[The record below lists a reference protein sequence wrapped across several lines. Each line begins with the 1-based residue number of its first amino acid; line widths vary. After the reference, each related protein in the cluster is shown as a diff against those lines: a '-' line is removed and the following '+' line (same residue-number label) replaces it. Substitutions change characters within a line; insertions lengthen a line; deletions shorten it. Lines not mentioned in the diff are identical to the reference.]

1 MLHFGDSLLFR
12 GLTLLIHGTIAP
24 GYDIMLAP
32 IAWAGWIGFLVTALN
47 LMPIGQLDGGHI
59 LHALIGKHQRWFGW
73 VAFLGLVTLCVIWF
87 YWIVWIFLVLFFIRI
102 GHPLIGDDTPLS
114 RPERATGW
122 ATMLILVATFIPIPV
137 EPIENELIFPLV
149 CRECKNPLEP
159 SGIALVDERII
170 IVNDADQT
178 IYQLV
183 PKEDGLHALPFFT
196 LKKRPAGTDFEGIA
210 LHHNLLYI
218 ADERLR
224 RIFKTD
230 LSGTVEN
237 LTHDIVAYN
246 RRNNIQFSR
255 DNNAGFEG
263 IALSDDG
270 TNIFLLN
277 EREPCIIY
285 RLRKSGNALIT
296 VSHFMPKDKGGN
308 TVPDASDLY
317 FEKGYLYVISRMQNK
332 ILKIH
337 PRTTVCE
344 NELDFNAIAARLYVS
359 EKRYGFAE
367 GMAMRTDK
375 VFLLFDSNGR
385 AIRNSKIGEHG
396 TLAIIHRPEHF

>member
-1 MLHFGDSLLFR
+1 
-12 GLTLLIHGTIAP
+12 
-24 GYDIMLAP
+24 MLAP

-73 VAFLGLVTLCVIWF
+73 AAFLWLVGLCVIWF
-87 YWIVWIFLVLFFIRI
+87 YWIVWILLVVFFVRI
-102 GHPLIGDDTPLS
+102 GHPCIGDNTPLS

-122 ATMLILVATFIPIPV
+122 ATMLILIATFIPIPV

-159 SGIALVDERII
+159 SGIAVVDERII

-196 LKKRPAGTDFEGIA
+196 LKKRLVGTDFEGMA
-210 LHHNLLYI
+210 LHHNLLYL

-224 RIFKTD
+224 RVLKID
-230 LSGTVEN
+230 LSGAVEHIA
-237 LTHDIVAYN
+237 HDIDAYN
-246 RRNNIQFSR
+246 HRHNIQFSR
-255 DNNAGFEG
+255 DKNAGFEG
-263 IALSDDG
+263 IALSDDS
-270 TNIFLLN
+270 TDIYVLN

-285 RLRKSGNALIT
+285 QLRKSGNALST
-296 VSHFMPKDKGGN
+296 VSHITPKYKNGA
-308 TVPDASDLY
+308 VVQDASDLY
-317 FEKGYLYVISRMQNK
+317 FEQGYLYVIARMQNK

-337 PRTTVCE
+337 PRTAVCE
-344 NELDFNAIAARLYVS
+344 NELDFSAIAARLYVS
-359 EKRYGFAE
+359 EKGYGFAE
-367 GMAMRTDK
+367 GMTMRK
-375 VFLLFDSNGR
+375 GKIFLLFDSNGR
-385 AIRNSKIGEHG
+385 TIRNAKIGEHG
-396 TLAIIHRPEHF
+396 TLAIIQRPEHF